1 MLFDLFKREVRD
13 MMQQIA
19 CYIIATAFTQT
30 ATDTRILNMQTKINI
45 IFTENNQFKCPKRP
59 VMIEMK
65 DGWSKITKIYRNLS
79 LSSETKSE
87 KSQSKAQAI

>member
-1 MLFDLFKREVRD
+1 MYMLFDLFKREVRD

-19 CYIIATAFTQT
+19 CDIIATAFTQT
-30 ATDTRILNMQTKINI
+30 ATDTCILNMQTKMNI
-45 IFTENNQFKCPKRP
+45 IFTENNKFKCPKRP

-79 LSSETKSE
+79 LSL
-87 KSQSKAQAI
+87 